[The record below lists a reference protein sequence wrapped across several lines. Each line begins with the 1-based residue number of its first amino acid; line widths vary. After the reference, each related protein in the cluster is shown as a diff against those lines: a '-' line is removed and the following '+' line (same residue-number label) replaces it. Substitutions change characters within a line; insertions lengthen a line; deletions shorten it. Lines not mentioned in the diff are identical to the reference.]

1 MKTVLKVLLGIV
13 LGFALVAGGVLV
25 AGKRAFDRFWS
36 PDPESIASASLQGLQ
51 AQSRLTA
58 LVASYVAVVT
68 STQHR
73 FGLSAQR
80 TLIMP
85 GRVRYEVDLGQMKPG
100 DLAWD
105 KATHRLDVT
114 LPPLMIEGPEVDPQ
128 RIKAYDGGGLLLKLT
143 DSGQALDQTNQQAA
157 RTELIRQAREPSPVA
172 IAKQAARQAVAQS
185 FALPLKA
192 AGMDPNVRV
201 RFRGEA
207 FADDQPFTPMDFARP
222 WQDVVANSR

>member
-13 LGFALVAGGVLV
+13 LAFMLIAGGLLL
-25 AGKRAFDRFWS
+25 AGKHALDRFWS
-36 PDPESIASASLQGLQ
+36 PDPESIASASLEGLQ

-58 LVASYVAVVT
+58 LAASYVAVVT

-85 GRVRYEVDLGQMKPG
+85 GRVRYEVDLGQMKAG
-100 DLAWD
+100 DLAWHKD
-105 KATHRLDVT
+105 SHTLDVT
-114 LPPLMIEGPEVDPQ
+114 LPPLMIEGPEIDPA
-128 RIKAYDGGGLLLKLT
+128 RMKAYDGGGLLLKLT
-143 DSGQALDQTNQQAA
+143 DSGEALDQSNQQAA
-157 RTELIRQAREPSPVA
+157 RAELIRQAREPSPVA
-172 IAKQAARQAVAQS
+172 IAKQAARAAVAQS

-192 AGMDPNVRV
+192 AGMEPNVRV

-207 FADDQPFTPMDFARP
+207 FPAQLPFTPMDFARP
-222 WQDVVANSR
+222 WQDVIANSR

>member
-1 MKTVLKVLLGIV
+1 MKTVFKVLLGIV
-13 LGFALVAGGVLV
+13 LAFALIVGGMAFL
-25 AGKRAFDRFWS
+25 GKRAFDRFWS

-100 DLAWD
+100 DLAWHKD
-105 KATHRLDVT
+105 SHTLDVT
-114 LPPLMIEGPEVDPQ
+114 LPPLMIEGPEIDPA
-128 RIKAYDGGGLLLKLT
+128 RMRAYDGGGLLLKLT
-143 DSGQALDQTNQQAA
+143 DSGEALDQSNQQAA
-157 RTELIRQAREPSPVA
+157 KTELIRQAREVSPVA
-172 IAKQAARQAVAQS
+172 IAKQAAKQAVAQS

-192 AGMDPNVRV
+192 AGMEPNVRV

-207 FADDQPFTPMDFARP
+207 FPGAAPFTPMDFARP
-222 WQDVVANSR
+222 WQDVIANSR

>member
-1 MKTVLKVLLGIV
+1 MKTVLKVLLGMV
-13 LGFALVAGGVLV
+13 LAFVLIAGGAALL
-25 AGKRAFDRFWS
+25 GKRAFDHFWS
-36 PDPESIASASLQGLQ
+36 PDPESVASASLQGLQ

-85 GRVRYEVDLGQMKPG
+85 GRVRYEVDLSQMKPG
-100 DLAWD
+100 DLVWHKD
-105 KATHRLDVT
+105 SHMLDVT
-114 LPPLMIEGPEVDPQ
+114 LPPLMIEGPEIDPA
-128 RIKAYDGGGLLLKLT
+128 RMKAYDGGGLLLKLT
-143 DSGQALDQTNQQAA
+143 DSGEALDQTNQQAA
-157 RTELIRQAREPSPVA
+157 RVELIRQAREPSPVA

-201 RFRGEA
+201 RFQGEA
-207 FADDQPFTPMDFARP
+207 FADPAPFTPMDFARP
-222 WQDVVANSR
+222 WQDVIANRH

>member
-1 MKTVLKVLLGIV
+1 MKTMLKVMLGIV
-13 LGFALVAGGVLV
+13 LGFALIAGGVLV

-36 PDPESIASASLQGLQ
+36 PDPESIVTASLQGLQ

-85 GRVRYEVDLGQMKPG
+85 GRVRYEVDLGQMQAG
-100 DLAWD
+100 DLAWHTD
-105 KATHRLDVT
+105 THTLDVT
-114 LPPLMIEGPEVDPQ
+114 LPPLMIEEPEIDPA
-128 RIKAYDGGGLLLKLT
+128 RMKAYDSGGLLLKLT
-143 DSGQALDQTNQQAA
+143 DSGETLDQTNQQAA
-157 RTELIRQAREPSPVA
+157 RTELIRQAREASPVA

-192 AGMDPNVRV
+192 AGMAPNVRV

-207 FADDQPFTPMDFARP
+207 FPDAAPFTPMDFARP
-222 WQDVVANSR
+222 WQDVIANSR

>member
-13 LGFALVAGGVLV
+13 LGFALVAGGALV
-25 AGKRAFDRFWS
+25 AGKRIFDRFWS
-36 PDPESIASASLQGLQ
+36 PDPESIATASLQGLQ
-51 AQSRLTA
+51 AQNRLTA

-100 DLAWD
+100 DVTWD
-105 KATHRLDVT
+105 KDSHRLDVT

-128 RIKAYDGGGLLLKLT
+128 RIKAYDGGGLLLKFT
-143 DSGQALDQTNQQAA
+143 DSGEDLDKANQQQA
-157 RTELIRQAREPSPVA
+157 RTELIRQAREASPVA
-172 IAKQAARQAVAQS
+172 VAKQAARQAVAQS

-192 AGMDPNVRV
+192 AGLQPNVRV
-201 RFRGEA
+201 RFRGEPFPETA
-207 FADDQPFTPMDFARP
+207 PFTPMDFARP
-222 WQDVVANSR
+222 WQDVVANTH